1 MLVFLSYSLYFCG
14 KFCVT
19 AGMVESIVAVKIVV
33 RVPCAIIEHNG
44 KVLAG
49 QRSAALS
56 FPLQWEFPGGKQE
69 ENETDEETLVR
80 EIREEL
86 DVEIDIVQKLPVTTK
101 DQGWRE
107 IILVPFVCNLRSY
120 NITLTEHE
128 QILWLEPQDL
138 PSLDWTEAD
147 LGVIKS
153 YFDYLAGKR

>member
-1 MLVFLSYSLYFCG
+1 
-14 KFCVT
+14 
-19 AGMVESIVAVKIVV
+19 MVESIVAVKLAI
-33 RVPCAIIEHNG
+33 RVPCAIIEHHG
-44 KVLAG
+44 KILAG

-69 ENETDEETLVR
+69 KNETDEETLVR

-86 DVEIDIVQKLPVTTK
+86 DVEINIVQKLPVTIK

-107 IILVPFVCNLRSY
+107 IILVPFVCTLVTHD
-120 NITLTEHE
+120 ITLTEHE
-128 QILWLEPQDL
+128 QILWLSPQDL

-153 YFDYLAGKR
+153 YFAYLAGKQ